1 MRIGLYPG
9 CSLEGSAREYA
20 ESLRAIA
27 LVLGWELDE
36 LQEWNCCGATAAHC
50 LDPTLARAL
59 PARNLALAEQ
69 AELDELLVPCSA
81 CYSRLGATRQE
92 LLGNESLRRSIGEV
106 IEMDVTGRTRVAHV
120 LEVLARA
127 AADGLAAK
135 VARPF
140 KHRVACYYGCYLTRP
155 GTIAVCG
162 QKEDPQEMDE
172 LMRIIGAEPIDW
184 AFKVECCGA
193 GLSLTRV
200 DLVGEL
206 SGRIVEDALHRGA
219 EAIIVAC
226 PMCHSNLDLRRPAIE
241 KRLGRKTSIPV
252 LYVTQAI
259 GLALGLEPRSLG
271 LHRHMVRVRWDEQS
285 EAVGAAAPPV
295 PAACAAAEH

>member
-9 CSLEGSAREYA
+9 CSLEGSAREYG

-27 LVLGWELDE
+27 PVLGWDLSD
-36 LQEWNCCGATAAHC
+36 LHEWNCCGATAAHC
-50 LDPTLARAL
+50 LNPTLAHAL
-59 PARNLALAEQ
+59 PARNLALAQ
-69 AELDELLVPCSA
+69 LAGLDELLVPCSA
-81 CYSRLGATRQE
+81 CYSRLRATRQE

-120 LEVLARA
+120 VEVLTRSK
-127 AADGLAAK
+127 ADGLAAK
-135 VARPF
+135 VVKPF

-155 GTIAVCG
+155 GSIAACG
-162 QKEDPQEMDE
+162 RQEDPQEMDE
-172 LMRIIGAEPIDW
+172 LMRVIGADPIDW

-206 SGRIVEDALHRGA
+206 CGRIVDDALHRGA

-241 KRLGRKTSIPV
+241 KRLGRRTSIPV
-252 LYVTQAI
+252 LYITQAI
-259 GLALGLEPRSLG
+259 GLALGLAPRRLG
-271 LHRHMVRVRWDEQS
+271 LHRHMVRVRWDENPD
-285 EAVGAAAPPV
+285 VIGAGAPPV
-295 PAACAAAEH
+295 NAACAVGEH